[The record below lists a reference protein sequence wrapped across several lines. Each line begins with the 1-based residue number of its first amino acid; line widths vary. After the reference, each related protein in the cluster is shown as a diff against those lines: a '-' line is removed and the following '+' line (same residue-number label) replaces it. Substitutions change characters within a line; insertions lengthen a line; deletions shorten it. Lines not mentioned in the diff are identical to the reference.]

1 MEPVLDDAEISIE
14 HGGLYENDRLQ
25 RRAIWK
31 LDNDGTVY
39 WADSNDKFGSCS
51 PEEFRAWAKRKVAP
65 STRTKT

>member
-51 PEEFRAWAKRKVAP
+51 LEDFRVWATRKAP
-65 STRTKT
+65 PTRNKA